1 MERQR
6 AETGGREMNRGGWRR
21 IEMSM
26 KGEKKVIYVLNMKCF
41 ISFLPSDAVDSP
53 VDAAALLARL
63 KK

>member
-1 MERQR
+1 
-6 AETGGREMNRGGWRR
+6 MNRGVWRR

-53 VDAAALLARL
+53 VAAAALLVRL